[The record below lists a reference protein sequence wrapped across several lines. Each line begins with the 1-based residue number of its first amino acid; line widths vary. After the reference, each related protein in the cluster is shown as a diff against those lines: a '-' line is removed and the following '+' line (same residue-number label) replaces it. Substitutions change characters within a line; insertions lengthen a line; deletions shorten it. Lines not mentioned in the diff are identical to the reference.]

1 MYELKGKVAIV
12 TGGASGI
19 GLATAEA
26 FLRKGM
32 KVVISD
38 YNKEG
43 GEKAL
48 TTLKSLGDVIFIFAD
63 VSKEDDIKHL
73 VEQTV
78 AHYGR
83 LDVLFNNAG
92 VGALTETVSLSY
104 EDYFKVIAINQN
116 SIFFGAKY
124 GVPEMRKVGGGAII
138 NTASILGLVGQAGAF
153 AYNASKGA
161 VNTMTKS
168 LALEFAPD
176 KIRVN
181 SVNPGY
187 TDSGMVSKEAL
198 GEYYDGLVA
207 QHPIGRLGVADDIAH
222 GVVFLAENEFTTG
235 HNLYIDGG
243 YTAK

>member
-1 MYELKGKVAIV
+1 MYELNGKVAIV

-26 FLRKGM
+26 FLKKGM
-32 KVVISD
+32 KVVVSD
-38 YNKEG
+38 YNKET
-43 GEKAL
+43 GEKAVASL
-48 TTLKSLGDVIFIFAD
+48 TSLGDVIFIFAD
-63 VSKEDDIKHL
+63 VSKEEDVKQL
-73 VEQTV
+73 VSKTV
-78 AHYGR
+78 DHFGR

-92 VGALTETVSLSY
+92 VGALTDTVSLSY

-138 NTASILGLVGQAGAF
+138 NTSSILGLVGQAGAF

-161 VNTMTKS
+161 VNNMTKS
-168 LALEFAPD
+168 LALEFATD

-187 TDSGMVSKEAL
+187 TESGMVSKEAL
-198 GEYYDGLVA
+198 GDYYDGLVA
-207 QHPIGRLGVADDIAH
+207 QHPIGRLGVANDIAH